1 MVKKKNEEKKEKPS
15 QKKPVKTNKIEDA
28 NVEIEEF
35 SIAELLAKK
44 SIKPLNAVGF
54 LNYYG
59 LDEDFK
65 KEFENRIVINKF
77 SEGEF
82 DDMYKRYMKR
92 EI

>member
-15 QKKPVKTNKIEDA
+15 QKKPVKKNKIEEV
-28 NVEIEEF
+28 VEVEEF
-35 SIAELLAKK
+35 SIAELLDKNN
-44 SIKPLNAVGF
+44 IKPLEAVGF

-59 LDEDFK
+59 LSDDFRR
-65 KEFENRIVINKF
+65 EFENNIIINKF

-82 DDMYKRYMKR
+82 NDMYERYMKR